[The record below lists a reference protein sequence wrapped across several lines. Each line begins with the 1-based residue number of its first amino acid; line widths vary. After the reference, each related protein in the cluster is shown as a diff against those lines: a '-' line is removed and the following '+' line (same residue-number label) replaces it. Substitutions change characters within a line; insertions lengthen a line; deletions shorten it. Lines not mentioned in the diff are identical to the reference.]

1 MPYLTT
7 LLAVFAFWKPSGTG
21 PCDITRFYKP
31 LVAPAGAIAVT
42 SFGEAVD
49 IEEILVPARL
59 NPGTYTAVTVTRRGN
74 NLYRLARMGLYAK
87 TRLCQERALG
97 QEATLVVQSLNGPK
111 LGELVF
117 PQ

>member
-1 MPYLTT
+1 MLYSAI
-7 LLAVFAFWKPSGTG
+7 LLPVLVFWKPPVTR

-42 SFGEAVD
+42 RFGEAVE

-59 NPGTYTAVTVTRRGN
+59 NPGTYEAVTVTRKGN
-74 NLYRLARMGLYAK
+74 DLYRLVRMGLYAR
-87 TRLCQERALG
+87 TRLCQERAVG
-97 QEATLVVQSLNGPK
+97 QNATLVVQRLSGAK

-117 PQ
+117 PE